1 MPASNAPST
10 DRFALRALYET
21 SQMLNT
27 SLDLE
32 FVLNNLLLIAMS
44 KLFVTRGVVLLHD
57 PVKQN
62 YRFAAVKGI
71 RAWEAGDELDLGDP
85 PAENVELRGTAIP
98 PMLAKERLGLLIP
111 ITYHD
116 RHIGFLG
123 IGHKVNGQPVAGPEL
138 EFIKSLVNISS
149 AAVHNSLMVQELKQA
164 NRDLDA
170 KIQELNTL
178 FDLSQE
184 FNATRDR
191 KRLIRLFSF
200 ALMGQLLVQRHLFLL
215 RKPGADDDNGANGV
229 HEPMQVVASQGI
241 TADTLTDD
249 IIQELST
256 LGHMVLVRETPA
268 EELRELG
275 TLGLN
280 IIIPLSVRGRTQ
292 GVLGLGPKL
301 TGQTYTQEDLE
312 FLYALGNLALTS
324 IQNTYLVEEQIEKE
338 RMTQEMRL
346 ARDIQQ
352 RLLPQDQLGCDTLD
366 VAGYTT
372 PSQDVGGDYFDMCTL
387 ENNRLMVAIADVT
400 GKGMP
405 ASLLMANIQAC
416 LRVLLPLNLYLEEA
430 TARINGVIHQNTGFD
445 KFITF
450 FWGIYN
456 AESRTFDYVN
466 AGHDPPMHFAG
477 NGTPQRLETGGLLLG
492 VFGQSNYERGQIT
505 LGPGDVVAMF
515 TDGVTEAMNPAH
527 EEYGE
532 ERLQAVLEANLDE
545 PAQGILDAVLEDVR
559 THTNGAPQSDDITM
573 IVLKGL

>member
-1 MPASNAPST
+1 MASSNAPST

-27 SLDLE
+27 SLDLA

-44 KLFVTRGVVLLHD
+44 KLFITRGVVLLHE
-57 PVKQN
+57 PVRQT

-71 RAWEAGDELDLGDP
+71 RTWKNGDELDLGDP
-85 PAENVELRGTAIP
+85 PGDDATLRGDAIP
-98 PMLAKERLGLLIP
+98 APLAEARLGLLIP
-111 ITYHD
+111 ITYQE

-123 IGHKVNGQPVAGPEL
+123 MGHKVNGEPVAGPEL

-215 RKPGADDDNGANGV
+215 RKPGAEDEGVTDGV

-241 TADTLTDD
+241 PAGTLTEAL
-249 IIQELST
+249 IQELST
-256 LGHMVLVRETPA
+256 LGHMVLVKDTPD
-268 EELRELG
+268 EDLKGLG
-275 TLGLN
+275 ILGLDVL
-280 IIIPLSVRGRTQ
+280 IPLTVRGRAQ

-301 TGQTYTQEDLE
+301 TGQPYTHEDFE

-338 RMTQEMRL
+338 RMAQEMRL
-346 ARDIQQ
+346 ARDIQE
-352 RLLPQDQLGCDTLD
+352 RLLPQEPLTCDTLD
-366 VAGYTT
+366 VAGCSI

-387 ENNRLMVAIADVT
+387 EDRRLMLAIADVT

-416 LRVLLPLNLYLEEA
+416 LRVLLPLNLYLEDA

-450 FWGIYN
+450 FWGLFN
-456 AESRTFDYVN
+456 PETRQFAYVN
-466 AGHDPPMHFAG
+466 AGHDPPMHFVGDAA
-477 NGTPQRLETGGLLLG
+477 PQRLDTGGLLLG
-492 VFGQSNYERGQIT
+492 VFSNGTYERGKIT
-505 LGPGDVVAMF
+505 IAPDDVVALF
-515 TDGVTEAMNPAH
+515 TDGVTEAMSPDQ

-532 ERLQAVLEANLDE
+532 ARLQTVLEAHRTE
-545 PAQGILDAVLEDVR
+545 TAQEILDAVLEDVHR
-559 THTNGAPQSDDITM
+559 HADGAPQSDDITM
-573 IVLKGL
+573 IILKGL